1 MNRSAPSDATRSARV
16 RGITGSAGGA
26 VARASGEHG
35 WQVRALHRD
44 PSRAQGKVRDPVGV
58 DWRAGD
64 VGSTRDV
71 LGAAQGVDLIVHAV
85 NPPGYRKW
93 RELAIP
99 MLASS
104 IEAARGS
111 GARILFPGNVYNFGP
126 DAWPL
131 LREDSPQHPTTRKGA
146 VRVEME
152 RMLERAADSG
162 ARSIV
167 IRAGDFFGP
176 GGEGSWF
183 GAAMVKPGKPLRAVT
198 YPGAPE
204 VGHAWAYLP
213 DLGEAF
219 ARIAA
224 VEKGLPDFERLH
236 FGGHWLEPGIEIVE
250 SVRRVLG
257 QPDLPVRRMPWWL
270 MRLAGPVAPFLRE
283 LLEMRY
289 LWYEP
294 VRLDNSRLVA
304 LLAGE
309 PHTPLDEAIRATL
322 ESLGCLALR
331 AGGRVAG

>member
-1 MNRSAPSDATRSARV
+1 LV
-16 RGITGSAGGA
+16 LGITGSAGSA
-26 VARASGEHG
+26 VARALRQHG

-44 PSRAQGKVRDPVGV
+44 PSRAREQARHFGEIE
-58 DWRAGD
+58 WRTGDAGSAD
-64 VGSTRDV
+64 DV
-71 LGAAQGVDLIVHAV
+71 LGAAEGVEVIVHAV

-99 MLASS
+99 MLANS
-104 IEAARGS
+104 IEAARAC

-126 DAWPL
+126 DAGPL
-131 LREDSPQHPTTRKGA
+131 LREDSPQHPVTRKGA

-152 RMLERAADSG
+152 RMLERAANSG

-213 DLGEAF
+213 DLGETF

-224 VEKGLPDFERLH
+224 VEKGLPDFDRFH
-236 FGGHWLEPGIEIVE
+236 FGGHWLDPGIEIVE
-250 SVRRVLG
+250 SVKRVVG
-257 QPDLPVRRMPWWL
+257 QPDLPVRGMPWWL

-304 LLAGE
+304 LLGAE
-309 PHTPLDEAIRATL
+309 PHTPLDEAVRTTL
-322 ESLGCLALR
+322 EAFGCLAPGA
-331 AGGRVAG
+331 AGRGAA

>member
-1 MNRSAPSDATRSARV
+1 VEHSPPSQVTNAALV
-16 RGITGSAGGA
+16 LGITGGAGGA
-26 VARASGEHG
+26 VARALLEHG

-44 PSRAQGKVRDPVGV
+44 PSRARHQARDLSGV
-58 DWRAGD
+58 DWREGD
-64 VGSTRDV
+64 ARSPRDV
-71 LGAAQGVDLIVHAV
+71 LRAAGGVDVIVHAV

-93 RELAIP
+93 QELAVP
-99 MLASS
+99 MLANS
-104 IEAARGS
+104 IEAARQS

-152 RMLERAADSG
+152 RMLEQAADSG

-167 IRAGDFFGP
+167 IRAGDFFGG

-213 DLGEAF
+213 DLGETF
-219 ARIAA
+219 ARVADL
-224 VEKGLPDFERLH
+224 EKGLPDFGRFH
-236 FGGHWLEPGIEIVE
+236 FGGQWLEPGIEIVE

-257 QPDLPVRRMPWWL
+257 RPDLRVRRMPWWL
-270 MRLAGPVAPFLRE
+270 MRLASPVAPFLRE

-289 LWYEP
+289 LWYEA

-304 LLAGE
+304 LLGRE
-309 PHTPLDEAIRATL
+309 PHTPLDEAMRATL
-322 ESLGCLALR
+322 AALGCIEPE
-331 AGGRVAG
+331 VPTD

>member
-1 MNRSAPSDATRSARV
+1 LV
-16 RGITGSAGGA
+16 LGITGSAGGA
-26 VARASGEHG
+26 VARALRQHG

-44 PSRAQGKVRDPVGV
+44 PSRAREQARHSSEIE
-58 DWRAGD
+58 WRTGDAGSAD
-64 VGSTRDV
+64 AV
-71 LGAAQGVDLIVHAV
+71 LGAAEGVEVIVHAV

-99 MLASS
+99 MLANS
-104 IEAARGS
+104 IEAARAC

-126 DAWPL
+126 DAGPR
-131 LREDSPQHPTTRKGA
+131 LREDSPQHPVTRKGA

-213 DLGEAF
+213 DLGETF

-224 VEKGLPDFERLH
+224 IEKGLPDFDRFH

-250 SVRRVLG
+250 SVKRVVG
-257 QPDLPVRRMPWWL
+257 QPDLPVRGMPWWL

-304 LLAGE
+304 LLGAE
-309 PHTPLDEAIRATL
+309 PHTPLDEAVRTTL
-322 ESLGCLALR
+322 EAFGCLAPGA
-331 AGGRVAG
+331 AGRGAG

>member
-1 MNRSAPSDATRSARV
+1 MTNAALV
-16 RGITGSAGGA
+16 LGITGSAGGA
-26 VARASGEHG
+26 VARALRQHG
-35 WQVRALHRD
+35 WRVRALHRD
-44 PSRAQGKVRDPVGV
+44 PSRARDQARNSGEIEWHTG
-58 DWRAGD
+58 DAGSAD
-64 VGSTRDV
+64 DV
-71 LGAAQGVDLIVHAV
+71 LGAAEDVDVIVHAV

-99 MLASS
+99 MLANS

-111 GARILFPGNVYNFGP
+111 GARILFPGNVYNFGR
-126 DAWPL
+126 DAGPL

-183 GAAMVKPGKPLRAVT
+183 GAAMVKPGRPLRAVT

-213 DLGEAF
+213 DLGETF

-224 VEKGLPDFERLH
+224 VEKGLPDFDRLH

-250 SVRRVLG
+250 SVRRVVG
-257 QPDLPVRRMPWWL
+257 QPDLPVRGMPWWL

-304 LLAGE
+304 LLGTE
-309 PHTPLDEAIRATL
+309 PHTPLDEAVRTTL
-322 ESLGCLALR
+322 EAFGCLAPGA
-331 AGGRVAG
+331 AGRGAG